1 MLVTTRF
8 TAALGVALLIAGCG
22 SSSGLISQSVEGGP
36 GQPISVSILGAE
48 SDQLGDRDG
57 TRQYILQVEVS
68 NNSDV
73 PVTVTRISI
82 SATGASAFQIQPAS
96 QTFNEM
102 IDPGKEHQFDIR
114 VYGKLVRNF
123 RLNEPKVVLLRTV
136 VNLAN
141 GDSYFYT
148 FEGPVRDIAMTP

>member
-1 MLVTTRF
+1 MLVTTPF
-8 TAALGVALLIAGCG
+8 TAALGVALLIASCG

-36 GQPISVSILGAE
+36 GQPITVSILGAE
-48 SDQLGDRDG
+48 PDQLVDRDG
-57 TRQYILQVEVS
+57 ARQYILQVEVN

-82 SATGASAFQIQPAS
+82 GDNGASAFQIQPAS

-102 IDPGKEHQFDIR
+102 IDPGKDHQFDIR

-123 RLNEPKVVLLRTV
+123 RPSEPKVVLLRTV
-136 VNLAN
+136 VDLAN

-148 FEGPVRDIAMTP
+148 FEGPLHDRAMTP

>member
-1 MLVTTRF
+1 MFVTIRF
-8 TAALGVALLIAGCG
+8 TAALGVALLIGGCG

-48 SDQLGDRDG
+48 SNQLADRDG
-57 TRQYILQVEVS
+57 ARQYILQVEVS

-73 PVTVTRISI
+73 PETVTRISI
-82 SATGASAFQIQPAS
+82 SDSGASAFQIQPAS

-114 VYGKLVRNF
+114 VYGKLVRTF

-148 FEGPVRDIAMTP
+148 FEGPVRDSAMTP

>member
-8 TAALGVALLIAGCG
+8 AAALGVAFLMAGCP

-36 GQPISVSILGAE
+36 GQAISVSILGAE
-48 SDQLGDRDG
+48 SDQLADRDG

-73 PVTVTRISI
+73 PETVTSISI
-82 SATGASAFQIQPAS
+82 RDSGGTAFQIQPAT

-102 IDPGKEHQFDIR
+102 IDPGKDHQFDMR

-123 RLNEPKVVLLRTV
+123 RPNEPKVVLLRTV
-136 VNLAN
+136 VSLAN

-148 FEGPVRDIAMTP
+148 FEGPVRDIGMMP

>member
-8 TAALGVALLIAGCG
+8 TAVLGVALLIARCG

-102 IDPGKEHQFDIR
+102 IDPGKEHQFDIYISLTIAFSFWGAFPVAMMR
-114 VYGKLVRNF
+114 YGVSSILGSFSV
-123 RLNEPKVVLLRTV
+123 
-136 VNLAN
+136 
-141 GDSYFYT
+141 
-148 FEGPVRDIAMTP
+148 

>member
-82 SATGASAFQIQPAS
+82 SDNGASAFQIQPAS

-102 IDPGKEHQFDIR
+102 IDSGKEHQFDIR
-114 VYGKLVRNF
+114 VYGKRVRNF
-123 RLNEPKVVLLRTV
+123 RPNEPKAVLLRTV
-136 VNLAN
+136 VSLAN

>member
-1 MLVTTRF
+1 MRVTTQF
-8 TAALGVALLIAGCG
+8 TAALGVAILIASCG

-36 GQPISVSILGAE
+36 GQPISVSIVGAE
-48 SDQLGDRDG
+48 SDQLGDREG
-57 TRQYILQVEVS
+57 TRQYVLQVEVS

-73 PVTVTRISI
+73 PETVTRISI
-82 SATGASAFQIQPAS
+82 SDSSDSAFQIQPAS

-102 IDPGKEHQFDIR
+102 IDPGKEHQFDLR
-114 VYGKLVRNF
+114 VYGKLARNF
-123 RLNEPKVVLLRTV
+123 RANEPKVVLLRTV

-148 FEGPVRDIAMTP
+148 FEGPVRDLAMTP